1 MEMHRMEQGLRA
13 DGKAIMQ
20 KDQRDYS
27 EFLRQ
32 RKDAEEQ
39 VSLHTALLLH

>member
-1 MEMHRMEQGLRA
+1 VGCHTYHHCYIRA
-13 DGKAIMQ
+13 DEKAIMQ

-39 VSLHTALLLH
+39 LERVTPL